1 VPEAYFLPLRAL
13 RRLLPAPRIIMQ
25 VSGIIASHYH
35 NTAMYFVSGHRD
47 SSLLQHPDSSL
58 HKYSRIL
65 YTSSYQI
72 VILSLFVFNA
82 SAVFCS
88 PRPRPSP
95 T

>member
-1 VPEAYFLPLRAL
+1 MPEAYFLPLRAL

-65 YTSSYQI
+65 YGSCSRTY
-72 VILSLFVFNA
+72 
-82 SAVFCS
+82 VFCKVS
-88 PRPRPSP
+88 GA
-95 T
+95 